1 MWFLLGAAV
10 AARNVSF
17 ANYGD
22 GYLEVVAEGVSCTT
36 AGRYK
41 LQQSDESVAV
51 LGTARPGPSATTD
64 AYGVFATADQVVHD
78 SGMFVPE
85 FNTGDGI
92 ELLVS
97 EKWDAWTANGD
108 TSGIASYKYAPTGLV
123 YTRDVG
129 SIEAN
134 KALAPFLD
142 RLPRDDLKDPYNSS
156 LFQEHTREPWTM
168 RVGEHHAFPGMLPAQ
183 HPVLDNIGKTRT
195 QKYAVR
201 PCPNQLEGGN
211 KCCLVVENGK
221 EDDEVNPVPANSML
235 HTKLIR
241 KYGEDNGN
249 NEGEKALRWRQLAFH
264 TSFSRGLP
272 DLFTMTDDRVSTD
285 AGKHGFGTDDNMI
298 TTLRA
303 SLANA
308 KSLFGDGRDIS
319 NGENEGKCR
328 KHTEMGWYSYWAAAR
343 LEHFYTA
350 VVGIEEEGMLRQK
363 TPEYDGDPLGDKA
376 LLRSTPPGGDDYD
389 EDTTHYNQFDFV
401 NDHDCAA
408 QPGGHCGFGYRCN
421 TNDYYLRSTEDT
433 DPIRRRKRD
442 NCIYNRWRGRP
453 ELLRYKGDNVEQ
465 RHTSEKAQL
474 LGLSDSYK
482 TLAHVLDGELPD
494 WYNEPYRM
502 SARLVYTGPTT
513 DHLKDRG
520 PSELPC
526 STTRMDGAY
535 HNVGGD
541 FTRACTKMRATKYE
555 WLVASMMQTHVFED
569 DDLHHSDK
577 DDEGFGWETD
587 RGIGPRPCSLDPAKC
602 FMNNRNNRVRLWD
615 LDSTWSMNVDEN
627 EYEGTDDE
635 SEYYKS
641 LKRLLEREDNVVVEF
656 AHWEKDDLLAK
667 ALTSHGSSDGTSRTN
682 VHAQSCFLP
691 DVVKL
696 AGKDNFGERKKK
708 FSSGTDGSY
717 YVARPAFWPYTY
729 GTMRAINADVDWTAP
744 QGCDLNYGPPCEFG
758 DAVTDVFWNLDHVNY
773 PYRGMHHKQ
782 GGAGV
787 FGCMSVREREGVK
800 ANRTDWDSST
810 WGTDWGR
817 NRVQTVDAPTG
828 SHTCSSL
835 SNATHFKLGDFDV
848 EEWDMRATYKHPYDL
863 RNCNYDDAATIKCVK
878 AGISL
883 NCHNGVNPMDT
894 NHHTFITADAEG
906 VVHARFI
913 SPDARRHAKEARARQ
928 SPNYDKANED
938 SIWVNWGKHV
948 DPSVWG
954 SVKEDSPN
962 YNGDTLSNIH
972 SPYKGG
978 KTDGILECLRPRDDL
993 LLHSLMKRTR
1003 LCSFEPENDDDRKK
1017 YELQSPC
1024 VNTKDYH
1031 KWRQGVDDYE
1041 GNPLSMFFL
1050 ASEKTAS
1057 TGRTFSNPTLDE
1069 TERDYACECE
1079 TDQACHCNL
1088 LARTAR
1094 IVVGPTN
1101 IDNEHDDKPYAP
1113 SCVRNENDQ
1122 ATWCTPSDVNDL
1134 GYVPR
1139 RACKASLLM
1148 QTEFWSGNDFPA
1160 TAIPNALVKE
1170 DAGVYFVQRKNAVFS
1185 RSETMAM
1192 RACVNIPGGEFC
1204 DKETD
1209 IFEIGSAP
1217 SFVSDPIDNDD
1228 FAPVVGLPSGFNNCD
1243 DYLGRGDNPSQ
1254 DSLEAKD
1261 SVGILDGLAF
1271 EEGSISVNNA
1281 WNKDITIG
1289 RHCKVVKEDTNP
1301 SKPPKYE
1308 TWNIGFESDAK
1319 VAKDYIEDRMG
1330 FYELRKLKQCLEASQ
1345 DCPVIDFEKTL
1356 QLTVPLAQCPKGATP
1371 RIMYRC
1377 YEDNDL
1383 NALPDEGVADMTE
1396 IEFVNDQVN
1405 TYQVR
1410 GFEHVVRHKC
1420 LDKIQ
1425 FAIECNGV
1433 QEMNE
1438 LDNDIC
1444 KTYDYSSGCQ
1454 PGPNNNV
1461 LFAAMCRKPLYF
1473 PRTDDNTPY
1482 GIPQFYIDNPG
1493 TKQLTKATS
1502 DPVTGKSKTTCK
1514 CRGYDDN
1521 IPKIIVRQGSGEF
1534 DDTESCYE
1542 QMVGSRYGVTIFE
1555 PVSDDAE
1562 STQSIGN
1569 ASVCTPTFREVDLRD
1584 YRRGMPMHVYWKHC
1598 SALRLHFTIGDSN
1611 ADEVYNNQAYVVVS
1625 SEISGR
1631 SNNRFLAALAIPLDN
1646 SLMLASPDGGTVM
1659 WGFDSSGGPVRELVP
1674 EFCSDADDKTAVVD
1688 RDADGLTT
1696 STSSSLF
1703 TRRVP
1708 FDFEPGE
1715 PFATIKLGRCTNPDQ
1730 QQLDF
1735 CDTLVPGGVR
1745 KPVFFPN
1752 LQPQGFTRG
1761 LHNPIKTTLGSLK
1774 ECWAECTYTEGCRT
1788 FAYTGPG
1795 RDQRR
1800 CTLYGEVPT
1809 LVQLRATNTKTS
1821 FARIAKYD
1829 ELSDAVGMGVCFQTQ
1844 QIPVAE
1850 LRPPAPSPPMCP
1862 SGKTLV
1868 PITFGSDNDAQTF
1881 TCVRTGCDP
1890 NKEVAVPIAST
1901 PNCGA
1906 KCQQICLGTHD
1917 TLSVFTANQ
1926 PARWTVNNT
1935 AQSAQYEYGDVLPL
1949 DFTPRFEFILPESG
1963 RTLAGSKLREVHE
1976 MTLLLPPVQLSNC
1989 NPCHSGFF
1997 PNETCHE
2004 DHVDAAGYTNYTTA
2018 GTSATITITVFDPA
2032 RTVLQE
2038 NTVNREI
2045 VPPDGPTHNRNGIT
2059 VTLGSEDLDD
2069 LAVQDFNFVV
2079 VAVTVKLD
2087 TSGSYFGKGLEF
2099 NINGYGCACDAFN
2112 PAVEEPDNTKTNETN
2127 YTSTERAPNRCREID
2142 PTEFPVKGRLP
2153 SVSISV
2159 CNAPAEPP
2167 EICLPR
2173 TACDERAEYVVDDG
2187 SLERDRKCERL
2198 NTCLDS
2204 EYAKVDSTATTN
2216 RECAVLV
2223 ECSEFQ
2229 KEDKGGTPTS
2239 QFECSS
2245 LGRCTNETTFM
2256 DTTTKVCARRT
2267 VCEATNLR
2275 QVASAADFQDAVCT
2289 DYEVICNDAQYETA
2303 ERSLTSEAECTSYT
2317 VCEAQTYTLASAT
2330 VSSDR
2335 TCKPLQTCKERE
2347 IYRGPDTFEEDAV
2360 CTPIVR
2366 FRWAWV
2372 TAAILAAGYLATVF
2386 QNFIEDRAAEAVRAK
2401 QHKG

>member
-1 MWFLLGAAV
+1 
-10 AARNVSF
+10 
-17 ANYGD
+17 
-22 GYLEVVAEGVSCTT
+22 
-36 AGRYK
+36 
-41 LQQSDESVAV
+41 
-51 LGTARPGPSATTD
+51 
-64 AYGVFATADQVVHD
+64 
-78 SGMFVPE
+78 
-85 FNTGDGI
+85 
-92 ELLVS
+92 
-97 EKWDAWTANGD
+97 
-108 TSGIASYKYAPTGLV
+108 
-123 YTRDVG
+123 
-129 SIEAN
+129 
-134 KALAPFLD
+134 
-142 RLPRDDLKDPYNSS
+142 
-156 LFQEHTREPWTM
+156 
-168 RVGEHHAFPGMLPAQ
+168 
-183 HPVLDNIGKTRT
+183 
-195 QKYAVR
+195 
-201 PCPNQLEGGN
+201 
-211 KCCLVVENGK
+211 
-221 EDDEVNPVPANSML
+221 
-235 HTKLIR
+235 
-241 KYGEDNGN
+241 
-249 NEGEKALRWRQLAFH
+249 
-264 TSFSRGLP
+264 
-272 DLFTMTDDRVSTD
+272 
-285 AGKHGFGTDDNMI
+285 
-298 TTLRA
+298 
-303 SLANA
+303 
-308 KSLFGDGRDIS
+308 
-319 NGENEGKCR
+319 
-328 KHTEMGWYSYWAAAR
+328 
-343 LEHFYTA
+343 
-350 VVGIEEEGMLRQK
+350 
-363 TPEYDGDPLGDKA
+363 
-376 LLRSTPPGGDDYD
+376 
-389 EDTTHYNQFDFV
+389 
-401 NDHDCAA
+401 
-408 QPGGHCGFGYRCN
+408 
-421 TNDYYLRSTEDT
+421 
-433 DPIRRRKRD
+433 
-442 NCIYNRWRGRP
+442 
-453 ELLRYKGDNVEQ
+453 
-465 RHTSEKAQL
+465 
-474 LGLSDSYK
+474 
-482 TLAHVLDGELPD
+482 
-494 WYNEPYRM
+494 
-502 SARLVYTGPTT
+502 
-513 DHLKDRG
+513 
-520 PSELPC
+520 
-526 STTRMDGAY
+526 MDGAY

-555 WLVASMMQTHVFED
+555 WLVAAMMQTHVFEG

-587 RGIGPRPCSLDPAKC
+587 RGIGPRPCSLDADKC

-615 LDSTWSMNVDEN
+615 LDSTWSMNIDEN
-627 EYEGTDDE
+627 TYLGANDE
-635 SEYYKS
+635 LEYYKNMKLL
-641 LKRLLEREDNVVVEF
+641 LKRAFDGPGDPPGNEDVVVEF
-656 AHWEKDDLLAK
+656 AYWHDFDLTAR

-691 DVVKL
+691 DAVKL
-696 AGKDNFGERKKK
+696 AGDDNFRERKKK

-717 YVARPAFWPYTY
+717 YAARPAFWPYTY

-758 DAVTDVFWNLDHVNY
+758 DAVADVFWNLDHVKY

-787 FGCMSVREREGVK
+787 FGCMSVREKEGIK

-810 WGTDWGR
+810 WGTNWGR
-817 NRVQTVDAPTG
+817 NRVQTVEPPTG

-835 SNATHFKLGDFDV
+835 SNATHFKLSDFDV

-863 RNCNYDDAATIKCVK
+863 RNCNYDDAAAIKCVK

-894 NHHTFITADAEG
+894 NHHTFITKIGDK
-906 VVHARFI
+906 VHARFI
-913 SPDARRHAKEARARQ
+913 SPDARRHAQNARAKQ
-928 SPNYDKANED
+928 SPNYDKANQD

-948 DPSVWG
+948 DPSAWG
-954 SVKEDSPN
+954 SEGDDHPN

-1003 LCSFEPENDDDRKK
+1003 LCSFKPGEDDQKK

-1024 VNTKDYH
+1024 VNTKEYH
-1031 KWRQGVDDYE
+1031 KWRQNIDDYE

-1050 ASEKTAS
+1050 NENKEAS
-1057 TGRTFSNPTLDE
+1057 TGRTFSNPNLDE
-1069 TERDYACECE
+1069 SEQVYDCECE
-1079 TDQACHCNL
+1079 TESQACHCNL

-1094 IVVGPTN
+1094 VVVGPSN
-1101 IDNEHDDKPYAP
+1101 NNNNEHDDKPYAP
-1113 SCVRNENDQ
+1113 SWVREENER
-1122 ATWCTPSDVNDL
+1122 AEWCTPSDVNDP

-1139 RACKASLLM
+1139 RACKASLLL
-1148 QTEFWSGNDFPA
+1148 QTEFWSGNDF
-1160 TAIPNALVKE
+1160 TDIPDALVDE

-1185 RSETMAM
+1185 KSETMAM

-1204 DKETD
+1204 YKDKD

-1217 SFVSDPIDNDD
+1217 SFVKASDGD
-1228 FAPVVGLPSGFNNCD
+1228 FAPVVRLPQDGQYD
-1243 DYLGRGDNPSQ
+1243 DCGGYYDTLT
-1254 DSLEAKD
+1254 EKD
-1261 SVGILDGLAF
+1261 DEGILGGLKLEDGTVAGT
-1271 EEGSISVNNA
+1271 GSNLNVWQRSTQGSPPANQ
-1281 WNKDITIG
+1281 
-1289 RHCKVVKEDTNP
+1289 HFCKVKQEDTGP
-1301 SKPPKYE
+1301 SKLPKYE
-1308 TWNIGFESDAK
+1308 TWNIGFKSDAE

-1356 QLTVPLAQCPKGATP
+1356 QLTVPLAQCPAGVTP

-1383 NALPDEGVADMTE
+1383 NTLPEEGVADMTE
-1396 IEFVNDQVN
+1396 IEFVNDLVN

-1410 GFEHVVRHKC
+1410 GFEHKVRHKC

-1433 QEMNE
+1433 QELNE

-1444 KTYDYSSGCQ
+1444 KTYDYSSGCR
-1454 PGPNNNV
+1454 PNFNNNV
-1461 LFAAMCRKPLYF
+1461 LFAAMCRKPLNF

-1493 TKQLTKATS
+1493 TRQLTKATS
-1502 DPVTGKSKTTCK
+1502 DPLDGKSKTTCE

-1521 IPKIIVRQGSGEF
+1521 LPKIIVRQDSGEF
-1534 DDTESCYE
+1534 DDTESCY
-1542 QMVGSRYGVTIFE
+1542 QQTVGSRYGITIFE

-1562 STQSIGN
+1562 LSQSIGN

-1598 SALRLHFTIGDSN
+1598 SALRLHFTTIDGRGV
-1611 ADEVYNNQAYVVVS
+1611 DEVYNNQAYVVVS

-1659 WGFDSSGGPVRELVP
+1659 WGFDSAGGPVRELVP
-1674 EFCSDADDKTAVVD
+1674 EFCSDADDKTAVID
-1688 RDADGLTT
+1688 RGADGLTT

-1715 PFATIKLGRCTNPDQ
+1715 PFATIKLGRCTDPDQ

-1761 LHNPIKTTLGSLK
+1761 LDNPIKTTLGSLK

-1800 CTLYGEVPT
+1800 CTLYSEVPT
-1809 LVQLRATNTKTS
+1809 LVQLQATNTKTS

-1844 QIPVAE
+1844 PIPVAE

-1906 KCQQICLGTHD
+1906 KCEQICLGTHD

-1926 PARWTVNNT
+1926 PARWTVNDT
-1935 AQSAQYEYGDVLPL
+1935 ARSAQYEYGDVLPL
-1949 DFTPRFEFILPESG
+1949 EFTPRFEFILPESG

-1989 NPCHSGFF
+1989 NPCHSGAF
-1997 PNETCHE
+1997 PNGTCHE
-2004 DHVDAAGYTNYTTA
+2004 DHVNASGYTNYTTT
-2018 GTSATITITVFDPA
+2018 GTSATITITVFDPT

-2038 NTVNREI
+2038 NTVVREI
-2045 VPPDGPTHNRNGIT
+2045 VSPDGPTHDRNGIA

-2079 VAVTVKLD
+2079 VAVTVELD
-2087 TSGSYFGKGLEF
+2087 GLGSYSDRGLEF
-2099 NINGYGCACDAFN
+2099 NINGYGCACDDFN
-2112 PAVEEPDNTKTNETN
+2112 PAVEVPVPDENQTLVYDN
-2127 YTSTERAPNRCREID
+2127 YTGTPNRCRDID

-2173 TACDERAEYVVDDG
+2173 TACDERAEYIVDDG

-2204 EYAKVDSTATTN
+2204 EYVKVESTATTN

-2245 LGRCTNETTFM
+2245 LGRCDDENTFM

-2267 VCEATNLR
+2267 VCKETNQR

-2386 QNFIEDRAAEAVRAK
+2386 QHFIENTVARVFRPK
-2401 QHKG
+2401 RQ